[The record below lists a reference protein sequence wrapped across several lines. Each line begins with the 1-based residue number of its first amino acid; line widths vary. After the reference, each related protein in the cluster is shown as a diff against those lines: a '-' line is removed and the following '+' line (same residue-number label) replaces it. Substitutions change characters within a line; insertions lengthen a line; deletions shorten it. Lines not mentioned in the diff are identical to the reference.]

1 MCVRNF
7 YIRRCAIALC
17 VLSAAAT
24 LSSLHAAPPARQE
37 LRAGAVLERRLSGGE
52 SQSFS
57 LEASPGERLLITAEQ
72 RGIDVVIDVLRPDGT
87 SVIAVDGIVDG
98 PETALLPA
106 ETAGTLEIRVRSP
119 NPGVAPGNYTLR
131 VEELPAATPEER
143 ERIEA
148 ERLMTEA
155 AARFLEGTGDALRL
169 GLARYQEAL
178 ALWHSLGDRRREAMC
193 ALASGDMQTGLGQPR
208 QALDLY
214 QKALALFIELAD
226 EPGQATTWAGI
237 GVSQTS
243 QGDSAAGAA
252 SERRAVELER
262 RLGRVY
268 EEGKALNHLGV
279 ALQMQGEI
287 REALDS
293 YQEALKVLEGAGEQ
307 GLSRGKVLHNLAT
320 LQMSLGEAEA
330 ALESHRQILALQ
342 RRLGDQRGEA
352 LTLNSLGVL
361 YNDLGE
367 LDPALEAYASAL
379 ARFHQLGDRLREG
392 AVLHNLGVAYYGL
405 GEYQR
410 ALTELEEALA
420 VRREVGDRR
429 GEVATEVSLG
439 HVRLALGETAA
450 ALAAGRRA
458 AALASEGAERG
469 GEMLARLL
477 LGQAGIAAGEP
488 EAALTELDRARDLA
502 RQLEDRLDEATILRT
517 TGQAYLAL
525 KQEDRAAKAL
535 EAAVDLARAV
545 KTPARIVT
553 ALTDLS
559 RAERMRGRLPEAR
572 ARLAEALGLIET
584 MRAGEADPDLR
595 ASFLAAKH
603 SAFEMEIDLL
613 MELDRREPGQG
624 HAREALEASER
635 ARARSLLD
643 LLQEAGADLR
653 ADVDP
658 GLRDRYRSLLLRLNG
673 KAVRQAG
680 LLQRSATEESRRAA
694 EAETLSALED
704 LTQVEAEIRRG
715 SPRYAA
721 LTQPALATSAEIQ
734 GLLDG
739 ETVFLEFSLG
749 EERSFLWAVDPGS
762 VTGFELPSRARIE
775 ALAREVYSRLSV
787 LAPGDERRDEAAL
800 ALSRMLL
807 GPVAGRLAGKRLIV
821 AADGALQYV
830 PFAMLPDPGVP
841 GKKVSVPLLV
851 GHEVINAPSASAV
864 ALQRKLGRRA
874 PAPEAVAVLADPVF
888 DPADPRVDGQAAR
901 ISPAAAAA
909 STVRTRSG
917 SGAGSFLRLPWTR
930 REAQA
935 IMAAA
940 MMAAAPAGRSL
951 LALDFRASR
960 QTALSP
966 ELSRYRIV
974 HFATH
979 GVIDSQ
985 TPAFSGLML
994 SRVGERGTPVEG
1006 FLGLDDIYN
1015 LHLDA
1020 DLVVLSGCETAL
1032 GKEVRGEGLV
1042 GLTQGLLYSGARRVA
1057 ASLWRVEDQATA
1069 ELMSRFYHALLAEG
1083 RPPAAALREAQ
1094 LAIRSDKR
1102 WRSPYYWSGF
1112 VLQGDW
1118 QPEARKP

>member
-1 MCVRNF
+1 
-7 YIRRCAIALC
+7 
-17 VLSAAAT
+17 
-24 LSSLHAAPPARQE
+24 
-37 LRAGAVLERRLSGGE
+37 LEHRLAGGE
-52 SQSFS
+52 TQSFS
-57 LEASPGERLLITAEQ
+57 LEVSPGDRLLVTADQ
-72 RGIDVVIDVLRPDGT
+72 QGIDVVLDVLRPDGT
-87 SVIAVDGIVDG
+87 PVIAVDGIVDG
-98 PETALLPA
+98 PETVLLPEEA
-106 ETAGTLEIRVRSP
+106 AGTLEIRVRSP
-119 NPGVAPGNYTLR
+119 NPGAAPGGYTLR
-131 VEELPAATPEER
+131 VEEMPASTPEER
-143 ERIEA
+143 SRIEA
-148 ERLMTEA
+148 ERLMTEG
-155 AARFLEGTGDALRL
+155 AARFLEGTGDSLRL
-169 GLARYQEAL
+169 ALSRYQEAL
-178 ALWHSLGDRRREAMC
+178 ALWRSLGDRQREARC
-193 ALASGDMQTGLGQPR
+193 ALAAGDLQTALGQPR

-214 QKALALFIELAD
+214 QKALALFVALAD
-226 EPGQATTWAGI
+226 EPGQATAWAGI

-252 SERRAVELER
+252 SQRRAVELER

-279 ALQMQGEI
+279 ALHMQGEM
-287 REALDS
+287 REALGS
-293 YQEALKVLEGAGEQ
+293 YEQALRVLERAGEQ
-307 GLSRGKVLHNLAT
+307 GLWRGKVLHNLAA

-330 ALESHRQILALQ
+330 ALASHRQILALQ
-342 RRLGDQRGEA
+342 RRLGDKRGEA

-361 YNDLGE
+361 YNNLGE
-367 LDPALEAYASAL
+367 LGQALEAYAPAL
-379 ARFHQLGDRLREG
+379 ASFHQLGDRLREG

-405 GEYQR
+405 GDYQR
-410 ALTELEEALA
+410 ALTELEQALA

-439 HVRLALGETAA
+439 HVRLAVGEAAA
-450 ALAAGRRA
+450 ALDAGRRA
-458 AALASEGAERG
+458 AGLAREGEERG

-477 LGQAGIAAGEP
+477 LGEAGVAAGEP
-488 EAALTELDRARDLA
+488 EAALAELAKARDLA

-525 KQEDRAAKAL
+525 QQADRAAEAL

-572 ARLAEALGLIET
+572 ARLDEALGLIET
-584 MRAGEADPDLR
+584 LRTGETDPDLR

-603 SAFEMEIDLL
+603 SAFEMEVDLL

-624 HAREALEASER
+624 HTREALEASER

-643 LLQEAGADLR
+643 LLQESGAEIR
-653 ADVDP
+653 ADVEPD
-658 GLRDRYRSLLLRLNG
+658 LRDRERSLLLRLNG

-680 LLQRSATEESRRAA
+680 LLQRSATEESRRGA

-704 LTQVEAEIRRG
+704 LTQVEAEIRRR
-715 SPRYAA
+715 SPRYAV
-721 LTQPALATSAEIQ
+721 LTRPPLATSTEIQ

-739 ETVFLEFSLG
+739 ETVLLEYALG
-749 EERSFLWAVDPGS
+749 EERSFLWAVDRES
-762 VTGFELPSRARIE
+762 VAAFELPPRARIE
-775 ALAREVYSRLSV
+775 ALAREVYSRASV
-787 LAPGDERRDEAAL
+787 LSPGSDRAGDDAAS

-807 GPVAGRLAGKRLIV
+807 APAARQLTGKRLII
-821 AADGALQYV
+821 AADGGLHYI
-830 PFAMLPDPGVP
+830 PFAMLPDPGASGGKVP
-841 GKKVSVPLLV
+841 VPLLA
-851 GHEVINAPSASAV
+851 GHEVVNVPSASAV
-864 ALQRKLGRRA
+864 SLQRKLGRRP

-888 DPADPRVDGQAAR
+888 DSQDPRVSETLGR
-901 ISPAAAAA
+901 RPPAASDG
-909 STVRTRSG
+909 STARTR

-935 IMAAA
+935 IV
-940 MMAAAPAGRSL
+940 AAAPAGHSL

-966 ELSRYRIV
+966 DLSLYRIV

-979 GVIDSQ
+979 GVVDSQ
-985 TPAFSGLML
+985 TPALSGLML
-994 SRVGERGTPVEG
+994 SRVGEQGTPVEG
-1006 FLGLDDIYN
+1006 FLGLDDVYS

-1042 GLTQGLLYSGARRVA
+1042 GLTQGLLYSGAKRVA

-1069 ELMSRFYHALLAEG
+1069 ELMSRFYRALLVAG
-1083 RPPAAALREAQ
+1083 HPPAAALREAQ

-1118 QPEARKP
+1118 QPEPPQGVR

>member
-7 YIRRCAIALC
+7 YIRRRAIALC
-17 VLSAAAT
+17 VLGAAVP

-37 LRAGAVLERRLSGGE
+37 LRAGARLERRLAGGE

-57 LEASPGERLLITAEQ
+57 LEASSGERLLITAEQ
-72 RGIDVVIDVLRPDGT
+72 RGIDVVIEVLRPDGT

-106 ETAGTLEIRVRSP
+106 DAAGTLEIRVRSP
-119 NPGVAPGNYTLR
+119 NPGLAPGDYTLR

-155 AARFLEGTGDALRL
+155 AARFLEGTGDSLRL

-178 ALWHSLGDRRREAMC
+178 ALWRSLGDRRREALC
-193 ALASGDMQTGLGQPR
+193 ALATGDMQTALGQPR
-208 QALDLY
+208 LALDFY
-214 QKALALFIELAD
+214 QRGLALFAELAD
-226 EPGQATTWAGI
+226 EPGQALAWTNI
-237 GVSQTS
+237 GVAQTAL
-243 QGDSAAGAA
+243 GDSAAAE
-252 SERRAVELER
+252 SERRALALER
-262 RLGRVY
+262 SLGRLSD
-268 EEGKALNHLGV
+268 EGKVLNHLGL
-279 ALQMQGEI
+279 ALHSQGEL
-287 REALDS
+287 REAAGF
-293 YQEALKVLEGAGEQ
+293 YQQALAVFERAGEQ
-307 GLSRGKVLHNLAT
+307 GLWKGKVLHNLAAV
-320 LQMSLGEAEA
+320 QMGLGEAEA

-342 RRLGDQRGEA
+342 RALGDRRGEA
-352 LTLNSLGVL
+352 QTLNSVGVL
-361 YNDLGE
+361 DYNLGDLGE
-367 LDPALEAYASAL
+367 ALEAYAPAL
-379 ARFHQLGDRLREG
+379 AIFRELGDRMKEG
-392 AVLHNLGVAYYGL
+392 AVLHNLGVAFYGL
-405 GEYQR
+405 GEYRR
-410 ALTELEEALA
+410 ALSQLDQALA
-420 VRREVGDRR
+420 IRREVGDRR
-429 GEVATEVSLG
+429 GEAATEVSRG
-439 HVRLALGETAA
+439 HVLLALGETAQ
-450 ALAAGRRA
+450 ALDAGQRGA
-458 AALASEGAERG
+458 SLADEIPDRNG
-469 GEMLARLL
+469 GLLARLL
-477 LGQAGIAAGEP
+477 LGQIRVAAGEP
-488 EAALTELDRARDLA
+488 EAALAELGKARDLA
-502 RQLEDRLDEATILRT
+502 RQLEDRLDEVTILQT
-517 TGQAYLAL
+517 IGQAYLAL
-525 KQEDRAAKAL
+525 KKTEPAAEAL
-535 EAAVDLARAV
+535 AAAVDLARAV
-545 KTPARIVT
+545 KAQARMVGALT
-553 ALTDLS
+553 ALS
-559 RAERMRGRLPEAR
+559 HAERLRGRFPEAR
-572 ARLAEALGLIET
+572 ARLDEALGLIET
-584 MRAGEADPDLR
+584 VRSREMDPDLR

-603 SAFEMEIDLL
+603 SAFEMEVDLL

-643 LLQEAGADLR
+643 LLQEAGADVH
-653 ADVDP
+653 AGVDP
-658 GLRDRYRSLLLRLNG
+658 ALRDRYRSLLRRLNG
-673 KAVRQAG
+673 KANRQAG
-680 LLQRSATEESRRAA
+680 LLQHPAKEESRRAA

-704 LTQVEAEIRRG
+704 LTQVEAEIRRH

-721 LTQPALATSAEIQ
+721 LTQPALATSTEIQ

-739 ETVFLEFSLG
+739 GTVFLEFSLG
-749 EERSFLWAVDPGS
+749 EERSFLWAVDRGS
-762 VTGFELPSRARIE
+762 VTGFELPPRARIE

-787 LAPGDERRDEAAL
+787 LSPGNEARDEAAL

-830 PFAMLPDPGVP
+830 PFAMLPDPGAS
-841 GKKVSVPLLV
+841 GEKVSVPLLV
-851 GHEVINAPSASAV
+851 GHELVNVPSASAV
-864 ALQRKLGRRA
+864 ALERRLGRRA
-874 PAPEAVAVLADPVF
+874 PAQDAVAVLADPVF
-888 DPADPRVDGQAAR
+888 DPEDPRVSGQAAK
-901 ISPAAAAA
+901 SSQAATAVMVA
-909 STVRTRSG
+909 TR

-935 IMAAA
+935 IV
-940 MMAAAPAGRSL
+940 AAAPAGRSL

-979 GVIDSQ
+979 GVVDSQ
-985 TPAFSGLML
+985 TPALSGLML

-1006 FLGLDDIYN
+1006 FLGLDDVYN
-1015 LHLDA
+1015 LHLSA

-1042 GLTQGLLYSGARRVA
+1042 GLTQGLLHSGAKLVA

-1069 ELMSRFYHALLAEG
+1069 ELMSRFYRGLLREG

-1118 QPEARKP
+1118 RQESPQAMR